1 MTTSSLPA
9 TTTLLPATPTT
20 TPSNSTSTNGSGASN
35 SQADINNQI
44 AGNFNEFLTLLTT
57 QLQNQNPLDPLD
69 TNQFTQQLVEFASVE
84 QQINMNTNLQTL
96 VTLQQTAQDT
106 QALAFVGQT
115 VTVNG
120 ATATMTNSKA
130 QWTYNPTSPA
140 TATFTVK
147 DSTGQTVFT
156 QSGTVQ
162 PGSQQFTWNG
172 LNNNGQQNPD
182 GNYTLAITAT
192 GADGKSVAVPTTV
205 TGVVSSVDVSKNPPL
220 LSIDGQSYTV
230 SQIVNVTQ
238 SSTSLSSIASSLGS
252 VTSELNTLTSQLST
266 LL

>member
-1 MTTSSLPA
+1 MTTVTPTGATNPISTTA
-9 TTTLLPATPTT
+9 TTPA
-20 TPSNSTSTNGSGASN
+20 STSDTT
-35 SQADINNQI
+35 SQVDLNNQI
-44 AGNFNEFLTLLTT
+44 AGNFNEFLSLLTT
-57 QLQNQNPLDPLD
+57 QLQNQDPLSPMD

-120 ATATMTNSKA
+120 ATAALASGGQA
-130 QWTYNPTSPA
+130 QWTFNPTSPA
-140 TATFTVK
+140 TATFTVTN
-147 DSTGQTVFT
+147 STGQTVFT
-156 QSGTVQ
+156 QAGTVQ

-172 LNNNGQQNPD
+172 VGTDGQQNPP

-192 GADGKSVAVPTTV
+192 DTSGQSVAVPTTI

-220 LSIDGQSYTV
+220 LNVGGQNFTV
-230 SQIVNVTQ
+230 NQIVNVAQ
-238 SSTSLSSIASSLGS
+238 GSSTLSGIENSLNS
-252 VTSELNTLTSQLST
+252 VTSQLST
-266 LL
+266 LTTQLSSLL